1 VSLPF
6 APLATQPLEPCLA
19 ALLQALLHRP
29 IAFGTLPLDPLP
41 LRLLGA
47 LPLDSA
53 TLEREYVRVTATEA
67 SRGHRPAVRS
77 QVGDAIVPSE
87 PHAASGLAASEAL

>member
-1 VSLPF
+1 MTRPDVPLVSLPF
-6 APLATQPLEPCLA
+6 APLSTQPLEPRPA

-41 LRLLGA
+41 TRLLGA
-47 LPLDSA
+47 LPLDSLALEPPRDRLAA
-53 TLEREYVRVTATEA
+53 TLERDYVRVTATET

-77 QVGDAIVPSE
+77 
-87 PHAASGLAASEAL
+87 

>member
-1 VSLPF
+1 MSLPF
-6 APLATQPLEPCLA
+6 APLSTQPLEPRPA

-41 LRLLGA
+41 MRLLDA
-47 LPLDSA
+47 LPLDSLALEPPRDRLAA
-53 TLEREYVRVTATEA
+53 TLERDYVRVTATEA

-77 QVGDAIVPSE
+77 
-87 PHAASGLAASEAL
+87 